1 MHRAYNPHSP
11 PLPATWLWKFCG
23 KAEGRAAPGCWAGA
37 LCRILDMDLREF
49 FFLPSTWVNKD
60 RQKLQLYKATAC
72 QRSLTSLI
80 VPRVSEWLQ
89 MRNKLLHTQKNL
101 LP

>member
-1 MHRAYNPHSP
+1 MHPSAS
-11 PLPATWLWKFCG
+11 LCGCATYS
-23 KAEGRAAPGCWAGA
+23 GRLSCAQILEAADSIGVTGF
-37 LCRILDMDLREF
+37 LCRILDMDFGEF

-72 QRSLTSLI
+72 QRGLTSLI
-80 VPRVSEWLQ
+80 VPRVNEWLQ
-89 MRNKLLHTQKNL
+89 MRNNLLHTQKNL